1 MTIRV
6 LRLGTKSRLR
16 KGVMSLFCEVSVV
29 VAIFCCPSFQSAYA
43 ESLDTR
49 EELGS
54 ALFSDR
60 NLSFSRKQNC
70 MSCHSPELAF
80 TDPRALGE
88 IQGAISRGGDG
99 RSLGDRN
106 SPTLSY
112 AHMTPPFHILGD
124 REAVGGMFWD
134 GRAESLETQVGD
146 PILNPVEM
154 GMPDKGSVVSRLREN
169 PDYQAAFSALFGD
182 DVLADTPKAFAALRS
197 AITAF
202 LRTPEFSPFD
212 SKYDRSLRGEAPLS
226 DTEIRGHD
234 LFFSKDGS
242 GCNRCH
248 SSAAV
253 AGVHGEAF
261 TNFGYVNLG
270 VPKNTT
276 VRRLNRSDAQ
286 RIDHGLME
294 NPAAKGSEFDGKFK
308 VPTLRNVAVTGPYM
322 HNGVFQ
328 ELRTAILFHQRY
340 STSDIAKT
348 NPETGNRWDAP
359 EVETNV
365 VEADL
370 RAQTLADSDIDALIA
385 FLKTLTDRRYKVLV
399 AN

>member
-1 MTIRV
+1 
-6 LRLGTKSRLR
+6 
-16 KGVMSLFCEVSVV
+16 MSFFCEVSVV
-29 VAIFCCPSFQSAYA
+29 VAISCCPFFQSTRA
-43 ESLDTR
+43 ESLGTR

-88 IQGAISRGGDG
+88 IQGAVSRGGDG
-99 RSLGDRN
+99 RSFGDRN

-112 AHMTPPFHILGD
+112 AHMTPPFHIFGD
-124 REAVGGMFWD
+124 REASGGMFWD
-134 GRAESLETQVGD
+134 GRARTLEDQVRD
-146 PILNPVEM
+146 PIVNPVEM
-154 GMPDKGSVVSRLREN
+154 GMPDDASIVSRLRESA
-169 PDYQAAFSALFGD
+169 DYRAAFAALFGD
-182 DVLADTPKAFAALRS
+182 DVLTNTPRAIAALKS
-197 AITAF
+197 ALAAF
-202 LRTPEFSPFD
+202 LRTREFSPFD
-212 SKYDRSLRGEAPLS
+212 SKYDRSLRGEATLS
-226 DTEIRGHD
+226 DTEIRGRD

-253 AGVHGEAF
+253 AGVRGEAF

-270 VPKNTT
+270 VPKNAT

-294 NPAAKGSEFDGKFK
+294 NPAAKRSGFDGKFK
-308 VPTLRNVAVTGPYM
+308 VPTLRNIAVTGPYM

-340 STSDIAKT
+340 SASDIAKT

-365 VEADL
+365 ADADL

-385 FLKTLTDRRYKVLV
+385 FLKTLTDRRYEVLV